1 MKTRILAALLAAF
14 TLSTAPTWAAAD
26 GPGSLAVSI
35 KDNYGA
41 LPGTTVRLI
50 SKDGQSTARAVT
62 DGSGIA
68 RFSSLAAGEYT
79 IKADL
84 IGFADGEKGG
94 VMVGNTEEKVE
105 LVLTLARFSTTVT
118 VSTANRREEL
128 LLNAAEP
135 TTVIDKVDILDTG
148 SRNAKDLLSEQAGS
162 GVQVNV
168 GGGQGYVSING
179 ISNKG
184 VLVLIDGRRY
194 LGRDANGN
202 FNLEDLPITGI
213 ERVEVVKGSG
223 SAIYGSDAMGGVINF
238 ITSKGKN
245 LGFKNTLNLSGGTY
259 KDYRGDNSLTYRG
272 SQGGFAM
279 NGGYRTYDGY
289 DLEPVVCVVATE
301 NPATCTRRPPNPQTI
316 GQPESKWQT
325 FGANADYRASDKVNF
340 TFVSDYANR
349 DMDKYFFSGATQL
362 STTVYN
368 SQRGLE
374 RYNLTPE
381 VNFTPGKNTTI
392 NVGYT
397 YGRYNRDET
406 QRYTNRPANPVVVV
420 PRWTEKND
428 EIKARL
434 VQVWSASGRENPF
447 SLGLERRDEKLSR
460 SGLVGCITNQACLK
474 ERTLNVVWAQQEL
487 NLTKDLKVTAGFRY
501 DDSSDYGTQTSPKI
515 AAVYSLPK
523 NHRIRAS
530 YGKSFRAPYFGELF
544 LVSFGFEGNPL
555 LLPEKAETLTGG
567 WAFTNSK
574 VEGSVDV
581 YKSKVKN
588 GVTFGSLPNG
598 NFTYVNVTKFDSKG
612 ANMNFALNLP
622 HGFTPSVAYTY
633 TKRESPATGS
643 AAAAE
648 LAGFPKHAVFAK
660 LAWSNPRLGLRAN
673 IRGNLNGETLVSTS
687 STLTVTTPAYAL
699 WYAQVSKKVMSKG
712 QYAFTIYA
720 QVNNMFDKKDIYNV
734 DQAGNI
740 RTADVLPIWNA
751 PRTYLAGI
759 TIDMDWT
766 R

>member
-14 TLSTAPTWAAAD
+14 TLSTSPTWAAAD
-26 GPGSLAVSI
+26 GPGSLTVSI